1 MEIKLV
7 ITADEKALE
16 FARDIARSS
25 SKLGIIGDLE
35 EIKEKV
41 KTAVETEIQS
51 EEDKPWETIEPDP
64 IKVEVKAEPKP
75 ILIDGGSKT
84 TPQESNVLKASENN
98 IAKPQHTLVELR
110 ERGNTFAM
118 TKGLPAFKEILN
130 KYGIPKL
137 TAPEAIPYFDQLW
150 DDLEV

>member
-1 MEIKLV
+1 MEIKVV

-41 KTAVETEIQS
+41 KTAVETEIQAK
-51 EEDKPWETIEPDP
+51 EDKPWETIEPDP

-75 ILIDGGSKT
+75 VPEEPTKKYS
-84 TPQESNVLKASENN
+84 
-98 IAKPQHTLVELR
+98 VEEIR
-110 ERGNTFAM
+110 AAGAEYM
-118 TKGLPAFKEILN
+118 KEKGKVAFKAILKKFN
-130 KYGIPKL
+130 IEKL
-137 TAPEAIPYFDQLW
+137 PQLAEEQYAEFMA
-150 DDLEV
+150 EVDHA

>member
-25 SKLGIIGDLE
+25 SKLGIIGYIDQ
-35 EIKEKV
+35 IKDQV
-41 KTAVETEIQS
+41 KAAVETEIQAK
-51 EEDKPWETIEPDP
+51 EDKPWETIEPDP

-75 ILIDGGSKT
+75 VLIDGGSKT
-84 TPQESNVLKASENN
+84 SPQESNTPKASEDN
-98 IAKPQHTLVELR
+98 IPKPQHTLVELR

-137 TAPEAIPYFDQLW
+137 TAPEAEPYFDQLW
-150 DDLEV
+150 NDLEV